1 MNDAELQR
9 YGRRLFERRVT
20 ATIVPPARVRVG
32 AWQPTAKDCHL
43 NVTVLCSANP
53 RCRPV
58 RGWIVFDFGDL
69 VRFNA
74 HSMSRLEDGAVYDI
88 TPVLTERLYPFLP
101 AEEND
106 ADYCDFIAGHIVQH
120 VDYDVATGRVSLGS
134 AYPVLSFSC
143 SYAGA
148 VQPRAPLSIATYP

>member
-1 MNDAELQR
+1 M
-9 YGRRLFERRVT
+9 
-20 ATIVPPARVRVG
+20 PPARVRVG
-32 AWQPTAKDCHL
+32 AWQPNAKDCHL

-58 RGWIVFDFGDL
+58 RGWVVFDFGDL

-88 TPVLTERLYPFLP
+88 TPVLTERQYPFLP
-101 AEEND
+101 AEESD
-106 ADYCDFIAGHIVQH
+106 ADYCDFIAGSVVQH

-134 AYPVLSFSC
+134 AYPSLSFSC
-143 SYAGA
+143 SYAG
-148 VQPRAPLSIATYP
+148 VVHPRAPLSIATYQ